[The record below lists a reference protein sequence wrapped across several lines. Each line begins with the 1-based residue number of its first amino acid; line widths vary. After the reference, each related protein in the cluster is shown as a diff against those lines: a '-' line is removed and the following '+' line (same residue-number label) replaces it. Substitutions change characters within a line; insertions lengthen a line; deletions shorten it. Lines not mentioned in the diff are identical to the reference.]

1 MFNLCFIVLCRIFS
15 NRDDP
20 LNVPLPREDQLKNRL
35 QAESIYTEGT
45 SVLESTQ
52 TIALSEHLAKGYP
65 AADRTDQCTNFLA
78 CQPNDAC
85 KAGNT
90 CSKAYLHTLIKCN
103 NWQVDNPTM
112 NSCNLTIQC
121 VARQAGL
128 SCMAAI
134 PTICNCPNQ
143 WEVGSFAC
151 SKKCVREQKVAL
163 EEAGCNVNQLAL
175 SLARIPTRSTE
186 FMNGAECRRNA
197 NNTGGACACVS
208 ATRCSLCTTGTHY
221 RVAGECIPCPQNPW
235 MIIVGAILGIF
246 FMCIGMRELDKRK
259 FNLAFVSIGWDYFQ
273 VLALFADADIKWPP
287 VLKTLFRMLSFFN
300 IDIDIVAPECL
311 VPDLPYSDK
320 YFATMIMPLGVAAV
334 LFMSWCGNIFWDK
347 CIQNRKISSGKAK
360 IMAARLIS
368 SFLLGMYFMY
378 LMITRRALDIFNC
391 NPVVPDDGFT
401 YTHFTSIN
409 CDGRCFV
416 VLCPLLELLLLC
428 M

>member
-1 MFNLCFIVLCRIFS
+1 
-15 NRDDP
+15 
-20 LNVPLPREDQLKNRL
+20 
-35 QAESIYTEGT
+35 
-45 SVLESTQ
+45 
-52 TIALSEHLAKGYP
+52 
-65 AADRTDQCTNFLA
+65 
-78 CQPNDAC
+78 
-85 KAGNT
+85 
-90 CSKAYLHTLIKCN
+90 
-103 NWQVDNPTM
+103 
-112 NSCNLTIQC
+112 
-121 VARQAGL
+121 
-128 SCMAAI
+128 
-134 PTICNCPNQ
+134 
-143 WEVGSFAC
+143 
-151 SKKCVREQKVAL
+151 
-163 EEAGCNVNQLAL
+163 
-175 SLARIPTRSTE
+175 
-186 FMNGAECRRNA
+186 
-197 NNTGGACACVS
+197 
-208 ATRCSLCTTGTHY
+208 
-221 RVAGECIPCPQNPW
+221 

-287 VLKTLFRMLSFFN
+287 VLKSLFRMLSFFN

-347 CIQNRKISSGKAK
+347 CIQNRKVSSGKAK

-409 CDGRCFV
+409 CDGKCFV
-416 VLCPLLELLLLC
+416 VLCSVL
-428 M
+428 